1 MERNDPEPASSSLV
15 LDNRFVI
22 SRGKEMPQYLK
33 QNPSLLT
40 KVVDYLVVCVND
52 FADAH
57 GLSYPNAHE
66 YLSKY
71 RGLAFLVD
79 CYEAEHLL
87 SLDEALDD
95 IRQICRQNGG
105 AI

>member
-1 MERNDPEPASSSLV
+1 MTGVPPWFVIWYNTC
-15 LDNRFVI
+15 VI
-22 SRGKEMPQYLK
+22 SRGKEMPLYLK

-57 GLSYPNAHE
+57 GLSYPSAHE

-71 RGLAFLVD
+71 RGLTFLID

-105 AI
+105 TI

>member
-1 MERNDPEPASSSLV
+1 
-15 LDNRFVI
+15 
-22 SRGKEMPQYLK
+22 MPQYLK
-33 QNPSLLT
+33 HEPSLLS

-57 GLSYPNAHE
+57 GLAYPDAQA

-71 RGLAFLVD
+71 KGLAFLID

-95 IRQICRQNGG
+95 LLQVCRRNGG
-105 AI
+105 TV

>member
-1 MERNDPEPASSSLV
+1 MTGIRAGVTIWYNTY
-15 LDNRFVI
+15 VI
-22 SRGKEMPQYLK
+22 SRDKEMPQYLK

-66 YLSKY
+66 YLSVAPPLKSVAMATAGYFLIYNQPKY
-71 RGLAFLVD
+71 GACLEMSF
-79 CYEAEHLL
+79 
-87 SLDEALDD
+87 
-95 IRQICRQNGG
+95 IRP
-105 AI
+105 